1 MNTIDRLTFTNPD
14 ARRAMEADA
23 RHLLS
28 LALSAQGPAA
38 LACPRR
44 AAALHEAGHVV
55 MYLDH
60 GRRVRSVKIFERD
73 GFWLGMTRAA
83 GRLYIDEWTHP
94 LADLVEAK
102 ILLAGPFAELALSG
116 SPALG
121 AGVDELA
128 LARAIVG
135 QASSKLDEDPE
146 HLMTETLTEVLERLR
161 DHRRA
166 LDEMAALLQRHRK
179 LSGERVTAVLR
190 RHASGYA

>member
-1 MNTIDRLTFTNPD
+1 MSQP
-14 ARRAMEADA
+14 
-23 RHLLS
+23 
-28 LALSAQGPAA
+28 
-38 LACPRR
+38 PRDDP
-44 AAALHEAGHVV
+44 LHEAGHVV

-73 GFWLGMTRAA
+73 GFWLGMTRKP

-135 QASSKLDEDPE
+135 QAAGKLDEDPE
-146 HLMTETLTEVLERLR
+146 RLMTEALVEVLERLN
-161 DHRRA
+161 DHR
-166 LDEMAALLQRHRK
+166 AAVEEIAERLERKRK
-179 LSGERVTAVLR
+179 LSGEAATAIFR
-190 RHASGYA
+190 RHTAQGAAPCQPRKNDACAKAYLC